1 VSPRPILSIG
11 APANGSGKTLLAAG
25 ILASHPGAFS
35 AVKVTTVYRDG
46 RNCPRTEVECACRKL
61 HGRYTIV
68 SDGGVIDREGT
79 DTGRLGRAG
88 ASRVLWALAVPGAHA
103 EMWRHLEAE
112 VLTGGERI
120 VTEGNRI
127 IPVVDPALVVVVVPP
142 GLSEETW
149 KPDTWDLIAR
159 AGVVVVNVRGDAGA
173 GCGPLVARL
182 KERTR
187 AAITV
192 QDVSIPLAAWP
203 DGTLSRCASRLLDGT
218 AYPAP
223 IPHLKS

>member
-1 VSPRPILSIG
+1 
-11 APANGSGKTLLAAG
+11 
-25 ILASHPGAFS
+25 
-35 AVKVTTVYRDG
+35 
-46 RNCPRTEVECACRKL
+46 
-61 HGRYTIV
+61 
-68 SDGGVIDREGT
+68 
-79 DTGRLGRAG
+79 
-88 ASRVLWALAVPGAHA
+88 
-103 EMWRHLEAE
+103 
-112 VLTGGERI
+112 
-120 VTEGNRI
+120 
-127 IPVVDPALVVVVVPP
+127 DPALVVVVVPP